1 MQTLQTICR
10 SKQICVLMSS
20 HDLDLSLGWAD
31 KILLFSQFRQ
41 ILQGIPEQL
50 VLSGDILK
58 FSHDAYQNWDL
69 S

>member
-1 MQTLQTICR
+1 
-10 SKQICVLMSS
+10 MSS

-31 KILLFSQFRQ
+31 QILLFSQFRQ

-69 S
+69 SRGYLKLTRKQTDLLY